1 MRDQKLLDYLQS
13 YLTPR
18 RQELFKKV
26 LSQRTNHFTVATED
40 VYQLHNTSAVIRS
53 CDVFGVQNVHI
64 IEEQN
69 AKKIDRE
76 IAMGAQKWVTINRYH
91 TVQDSIKS
99 LKGKGYQIVATSPHI
114 ESYNLGDFD
123 VSKKSALFFGTERYG
138 LSDEI
143 MKEADCTLKIP
154 MYGFTESLNI
164 SVSAAIILQSLA
176 ERIRKEDVSWQL
188 NEQEKEDLKFKWL
201 KNNLKN
207 SNELISHFYSKSIF
221 AFELIFVIVI
231 FNVHAFLRI
240 ISFTSCIYIIIWQI
254 SLTVVKRF
262 HSSGCCFFMRMIAFS

>member
-1 MRDQKLLDYLQS
+1 MPCNKVIILYFAVMRDQKLLDYLQS

-18 RQELFKKV
+18 RQELFKKE

-91 TVQDSIKS
+91 SVQDSIKS

-114 ESYNLGDFD
+114 ESHNLRDFD
-123 VSKKSALFFGTERYG
+123 VTRPSAIFFGTEKDG
-138 LSDEI
+138 LSE
-143 MKEADCTLKIP
+143 EVLNQADSYIKIP
-154 MYGFTESLNI
+154 MVGFTESLNI
-164 SVSAAIILQSLA
+164 SVSAAIILQHITNELKQSEVDWKLTDEEFFDTQLLWTKNTIKSSDKII
-176 ERIRKEDVSWQL
+176 ERYY
-188 NEQEKEDLKFKWL
+188 EKEGIKKADL
-201 KNNLKN
+201 
-207 SNELISHFYSKSIF
+207 
-221 AFELIFVIVI
+221 
-231 FNVHAFLRI
+231 
-240 ISFTSCIYIIIWQI
+240 
-254 SLTVVKRF
+254 
-262 HSSGCCFFMRMIAFS
+262 